1 MIANYDVGSVEPRSP
16 DVRLWA
22 RQNLRAAMALLHWI
36 EDWTIVNEL
45 LVVWLVLLPPLAVF
59 V

>member
-1 MIANYDVGSVEPRSP
+1 
-16 DVRLWA
+16 
-22 RQNLRAAMALLHWI
+22 MALLHWI

-45 LVVWLVLLPPLAVF
+45 LVAWLVLLPPLAVF

>member
-1 MIANYDVGSVEPRSP
+1 
-16 DVRLWA
+16 
-22 RQNLRAAMALLHWI
+22 MALLHWI

-45 LVVWLVLLPPLAVF
+45 LVVWLVLLLPLAGF

>member
-1 MIANYDVGSVEPRSP
+1 
-16 DVRLWA
+16 
-22 RQNLRAAMALLHWI
+22 MALLHWI
-36 EDWTIVNEL
+36 EDRTIVNEL

>member
-1 MIANYDVGSVEPRSP
+1 
-16 DVRLWA
+16 
-22 RQNLRAAMALLHWI
+22 MALLHWI

>member
-1 MIANYDVGSVEPRSP
+1 
-16 DVRLWA
+16 
-22 RQNLRAAMALLHWI
+22 LRAAMALLHWI